1 MTIFFN
7 FFNSH
12 LDMSCRS
19 RLAELNEK
27 LTALERR
34 VEYIEARVSHS
45 CLLQCTTYCTSH
57 VHKFT
62 ILYHMMTG

>member
-1 MTIFFN
+1 MKIFFY

-34 VEYIEARVSHS
+34 VEYIEARVGHNF
-45 CLLQCTTYCTSH
+45 LLQCTT
-57 VHKFT
+57 
-62 ILYHMMTG
+62 LYITCS